1 MKYKRNHS
9 YRMRTLLPSL
19 AAAALLAP
27 FSAGAYDAGS
37 KDARS
42 KESSEVRT
50 EQTLTEKARD
60 AASDVRVHVALE
72 SRFAQSD
79 ELSALAIDT
88 DVKDGVVHL
97 KGEVDSAARKE
108 MATELARSVDGVKS
122 VRNDLK
128 VTGGQPGMLD
138 RMQDTAGDAALT
150 ARVKTRLLAS
160 NNTSG
165 LAINVSTD
173 DDVVILEGEVD
184 SETER
189 ELAELIAANTPGVAD
204 VRNQLKIDNR

>member
-1 MKYKRNHS
+1 MKYNRNHS

-19 AAAALLAP
+19 AAAALLVP
-27 FSAGAYDAGS
+27 FSAGAYDSDS
-37 KDARS
+37 KKSKSKEDKEARS
-42 KESSEVRT
+42 
-50 EQTLTEKARD
+50 EQTMTDKAKD
-60 AASDVRVHVALE
+60 TASDIRMHLALE
-72 SRFAQSD
+72 TKFAASD
-79 ELSALAIDT
+79 ELSALAIST
-88 DVKDGVVHL
+88 DVAHGVVHL
-97 KGEVDSAARKE
+97 KGEVETEARKE

-128 VTGGQPGMLD
+128 VTGGQPSMFD

-150 ARVKTRLLAS
+150 AKVKTRLLAS
-160 NNTSG
+160 SNTSG

-204 VRNQLKIDNR
+204 VRNELNIDNR